1 MRDRFGITVV
11 IDDGLAEHAKRRYEP
26 EAGVLRV
33 ARWLLPGQR
42 AFQIATQLAL
52 LSQSELIAA
61 IVATDDQLSSES
73 RGVARI
79 GLANYFAGAF
89 LLPYREIP
97 RCRRGIALRHRPTG
111 APLRGRL

>member
-1 MRDRFGITVV
+1 MS
-11 IDDGLAEHAKRRYEP
+11 HAKRSYDPDIET
-26 EAGVLRV
+26 LHV

-52 LSQSELIAA
+52 LSHAEL
-61 IVATDDQLSSES
+61 LSDASSPPTTSSAPES

-89 LLPYREIP
+89 LLPYREFLSAADRI
-97 RCRRGIALRHRPTG
+97 TV
-111 APLRGRL
+111 